1 MGIGV
6 TYLRQKRGD
15 EADKDIEEDGSGG
28 EDKALEDEE
37 GGIKGQ
43 PNCPAFEHVHTST
56 THSPRTYTTPIAA
69 PWSSSS
75 LLPASS
81 SAEGAPARPPWH

>member
-15 EADKDIEEDGSGG
+15 EAGKDIQEGGSGG

-37 GGIKGQ
+37 GGNEGQ
-43 PNCPAFEHVHTST
+43 L
-56 THSPRTYTTPIAA
+56 I
-69 PWSSSS
+69 
-75 LLPASS
+75 
-81 SAEGAPARPPWH
+81 EGID

>member
-28 EDKALEDEE
+28 EDKASEDEE
-37 GGIKGQ
+37 GGNKGQ
-43 PNCPAFEHVHTST
+43 P
-56 THSPRTYTTPIAA
+56 I
-69 PWSSSS
+69 
-75 LLPASS
+75 
-81 SAEGAPARPPWH
+81 EGID